1 MRGIVTPEA
10 VLLEFQTASVAT
22 RVLQFSLDVLIQL
35 AALTAALLVF
45 AAAGSTG
52 IDIPESVAVIFVVVA
67 FFLVL
72 LGYPIAM
79 EALWNGRTL
88 GMAAVGLRVVTTEGA
103 PIRFRHAAIRGA
115 LGLIDFWLIPVGVV
129 ATIVILLTRDNQRL
143 GDLAAGTLVLRER
156 TPVDRTAQAM
166 AFYPPYG
173 LEPYAA
179 GLDVTTVTPEQ
190 YEVLRSYL
198 LRVTSFTPEARWS
211 LGARLANPVATE
223 MGHTPPANLA
233 PETFL
238 VCVAAAYQLRH
249 GGPPGGWPTHAPQ
262 YGGPVPTG
270 VPPAA
275 TGGLPSLAPPAPPP
289 PPPIPPTVAPAP
301 VGSPPPA
308 ALSGAPSAPSPEP
321 PSAPKPAWTM
331 PVAKPPV
338 APPSAAR
345 PATSPPDAP
354 PPSPPAAPP
363 APPVAPAPAEPPDG
377 GFAPPS

>member
-10 VLLEFQTASVAT
+10 VLLEFQTASVPT
-22 RVLQFSLDVLIQL
+22 RVLQFSLDVMIQFAGLL
-35 AALTAALLVF
+35 AIVLVF
-45 AAAGSTG
+45 AAVGSTG
-52 IDIPESVAVIFVVVA
+52 VGIPESVGIIFGVVA
-67 FFLVL
+67 LFLVL

-79 EALWNGRTL
+79 ETLWNGRTL
-88 GMAAVGLRVVTTEGA
+88 GMAAVGLRTVTTEGA

-115 LGLIDFWLIPVGVV
+115 LGLIDFWLIPVGVI

-166 AFYPPYG
+166 AFYPPAG

-223 MGHTPPANLA
+223 MGHTPPPQLA

-249 GGPPGGWPTHAPQ
+249 GGPPGGWPSRAPA
-262 YGGPVPTG
+262 YGGPG
-270 VPPAA
+270 PPGARPR
-275 TGGLPSLAPPAPPP
+275 GRPPPPPRPAPPP
-289 PPPIPPTVAPAP
+289 PPPRPVTPSPPV
-301 VGSPPPA
+301 PPPA
-308 ALSGAPSAPSPEP
+308 A
-321 PSAPKPAWTM
+321 T
-331 PVAKPPV
+331 
-338 APPSAAR
+338 
-345 PATSPPDAP
+345 TSPPP
-354 PPSPPAAPP
+354 VTPPSSAPDDPPG
-363 APPVAPAPAEPPDG
+363 G

>member
-10 VLLEFQTASVAT
+10 VLLEFQTASVPT
-22 RVLQFSLDVLIQL
+22 RVLQFSLDVMIQFAGL
-35 AALTAALLVF
+35 VAIVLVYAAV
-45 AAAGSTG
+45 GSTG
-52 IDIPESVAVIFVVVA
+52 IGIPESVGVVFGVIA
-67 FFLVL
+67 LFLVL

-79 EALWNGRTL
+79 ETLWNGRTL
-88 GMAAVGLRVVTTEGA
+88 GMAAVGLRTVTAEGA

-115 LGLIDFWLIPVGVV
+115 LGLIDFWLIPVGVI

-166 AFYPPYG
+166 AFYPPRG

-223 MGHTPPANLA
+223 MGHTPPPHLA
-233 PETFL
+233 PEAFL

-249 GGPPGGWPTHAPQ
+249 GGPPGGWPSHAPAH
-262 YGGPVPTG
+262 GGPVPTG
-270 VPPAA
+270 VPAPAPP
-275 TGGLPSLAPPAPPP
+275 GLGAPPPPFAPPPVGAPPPVAAPPGAPPSAVPTRPLEPAPPAPTPM
-289 PPPIPPTVAPAP
+289 PAP
-301 VGSPPPA
+301 
-308 ALSGAPSAPSPEP
+308 PS
-321 PSAPKPAWTM
+321 
-331 PVAKPPV
+331 V

-345 PATSPPDAP
+345 PDD
-354 PPSPPAAPP
+354 
-363 APPVAPAPAEPPDG
+363 PPDG